1 MEERQRKRGPKG
13 HISKYIVSG
22 VLVVAL
28 SAAGGIG
35 GAYWFTHSNSGTVVT
50 TTTATA
56 STTSTSSSKDA
67 SAIASKMSQSVV
79 AITTEEMTTSNFWYG
94 SQVSSGAG
102 SGVIMSSDGYII
114 TNAHVVSGASKIK
127 VTTSNNKSYTA
138 TLVGSYTKGDIA
150 VLKINAT
157 GLKAATF
164 ADSSKI
170 KQGQTTYAVGNPEG
184 TFANSIT
191 SGIVSAVSRKITI
204 SLSDDNSSSSSSQ
217 SGDNSWYSQYSSGS
231 METTSSSNTTTLT
244 VIQTDAA
251 VSPGNSGGGLF
262 NANGDLIGIVNAKS
276 SDSDSEGLGFAI
288 PSNTALKIAKELIT
302 NGKYTG

>member
-1 MEERQRKRGPKG
+1 MEKQRKPRT
-13 HISKYIVSG
+13 HVSKYI
-22 VLVVAL
+22 LMCLLILCL

-35 GAYWFTHSNSGTVVT
+35 GAYWFTHSGNCTVVT
-50 TTTATA
+50 TTSGESA
-56 STTSTSSSKDA
+56 SNVTTTSANSKDA
-67 SAIASKMSQSVV
+67 SSIASKMTQSVV

-94 SQVSSGAG
+94 SQVQSGAG

-114 TNAHVVSGASKIK
+114 TNYHVISGASKIK
-127 VTTSNNKSYTA
+127 VTTSSNKTYTA
-138 TLVGSYTKGDIA
+138 TVVGYNKNGDIA
-150 VLKINAT
+150 VIKINAT

-170 KQGQTTYAVGNPEG
+170 KQGQVTYAVGNPEG

-191 SGIVSAVSRKITI
+191 SGIVSATSRKITI
-204 SLSDDNSSSSSSQ
+204 SLDDDDSSSSSSSNGNSNSMWSQFTQTSQ
-217 SGDNSWYSQYSSGS
+217 S
-231 METTSSSNTTTLT
+231 TTTTLT

-262 NANGDLIGIVNAKS
+262 NANGELIGIVNAKS

-288 PSNTALKIAKELIT
+288 PSNTALKIAKSIISK
-302 NGKYTG
+302 NS

>member
-1 MEERQRKRGPKG
+1 MEERKRRNGPRG

-22 VLVVAL
+22 VLVLAL
-28 SAAGGIG
+28 SAAGGVG
-35 GAYWFTHSNSGTVVT
+35 GAYWYTHSQAGTVVT

-56 STTSTSSSKDA
+56 TPTSASSAKDA
-67 SAIASKMSQSVV
+67 SSIASKMSQSVV

-127 VTTSNNKSYTA
+127 VTTSNNKTYTA
-138 TLVGSYTKGDIA
+138 RLVGSYTKGDIA
-150 VLKINAT
+150 VLKIEAT

-170 KQGQTTYAVGNPEG
+170 KQGQVTYAVGNPEG

-204 SLSDDNSSSSSSQ
+204 SLSDDDSSSSDSD
-217 SGDNSWYSQYSSGS
+217 DNSWFSQYTSGRSQSS
-231 METTSSSNTTTLT
+231 TTTLN

-288 PSNTALKIAKELIT
+288 PANTAVKIAKQLIT
-302 NGKYTG
+302 SGKVSL

>member
-1 MEERQRKRGPKG
+1 MENKHGKPRG
-13 HISKYIVSG
+13 HIGKYIVMLLLILC
-22 VLVVAL
+22 V

-35 GAYWFTHSNSGTVVT
+35 GAYWYNHTSGGTVVT
-50 TTTATA
+50 TSSGTSDATTV
-56 STTSTSSSKDA
+56 STSKDA
-67 SAIASKMSQSVV
+67 SNIASKMSQSVV
-79 AITTEEMTTSNFWYG
+79 AITTEEMTTSSFWYG

-102 SGVIMSSDGYII
+102 SGVIMSSDGYIL
-114 TNAHVVSGASKIK
+114 TNYHVISGASKIK

-138 TLVGSYTKGDIA
+138 TVVGYKKSNDIA

-157 GLKAATF
+157 GLKAVTF

-170 KQGQTTYAVGNPEG
+170 KQGQATYAVGNPEG

-191 SGIVSAVSRKITI
+191 SGIISATSRTI
-204 SLSDDNSSSSSSQ
+204 SISLDDDSSSDNSQ
-217 SGDNSWYSQYSSGS
+217 QNGNSWFSQQSSTS
-231 METTSSSNTTTLT
+231 TTVKLN

-262 NANGDLIGIVNAKS
+262 NASGELIGIVNAKS

-288 PSNTALKIAKELIT
+288 PSNTALSVAKDIIANKT
-302 NGKYTG
+302 ND

>member
-1 MEERQRKRGPKG
+1 MEERKRRNGPRG

-22 VLVVAL
+22 VLVLAL
-28 SAAGGIG
+28 SAAGGVG
-35 GAYWFTHSNSGTVVT
+35 GAYWYTHSQAGTVVT

-56 STTSTSSSKDA
+56 TPTSTSSAKDA
-67 SAIASKMSQSVV
+67 SSIASKMSQSVV

-127 VTTSNNKSYTA
+127 VTTSNNKTYTA
-138 TLVGSYTKGDIA
+138 KLVGSYTKGDIA
-150 VLKINAT
+150 VLKIEAT

-170 KQGQTTYAVGNPEG
+170 KQGQVTYAVGNPEG

-204 SLSDDNSSSSSSQ
+204 SLSDDDSSSSDSD
-217 SGDNSWYSQYSSGS
+217 DNSWFSQYTSGRSQSS
-231 METTSSSNTTTLT
+231 TTTLN

-288 PSNTALKIAKELIT
+288 PANTAVKIAKQLIT
-302 NGKYTG
+302 NGKVSL

>member
-1 MEERQRKRGPKG
+1 MEERKRRNGPRG

-22 VLVVAL
+22 VLVLAL
-28 SAAGGIG
+28 SAAGGVG
-35 GAYWFTHSNSGTVVT
+35 GAYWYTHSQAGTVVT

-56 STTSTSSSKDA
+56 TPTSASSAKDA
-67 SAIASKMSQSVV
+67 SSIASKMSQSVV

-102 SGVIMSSDGYII
+102 SGVMMSSDGYII

-127 VTTSNNKSYTA
+127 VTTSNNKTYTA
-138 TLVGSYTKGDIA
+138 RLVGSYTKGDIA
-150 VLKINAT
+150 VLKIEAT

-170 KQGQTTYAVGNPEG
+170 KQGQVTYAVGNPEG

-204 SLSDDNSSSSSSQ
+204 SLSDDDSSSSDSD
-217 SGDNSWYSQYSSGS
+217 DNSWFSQYTSGRSQSS
-231 METTSSSNTTTLT
+231 TTTLN

-288 PSNTALKIAKELIT
+288 PANTAVKIAKQLIT
-302 NGKYTG
+302 NGKVD

>member
-1 MEERQRKRGPKG
+1 MEERKRRNGPRG

-22 VLVVAL
+22 VLVLAL
-28 SAAGGIG
+28 SAAGGVG
-35 GAYWFTHSNSGTVVT
+35 GAYWYTHSQAGTVVT

-56 STTSTSSSKDA
+56 TPTSASSAKDA
-67 SAIASKMSQSVV
+67 SSIASKMSQSVV

-127 VTTSNNKSYTA
+127 VTTSNNKTYTA
-138 TLVGSYTKGDIA
+138 RLVGSYTKGDIA
-150 VLKINAT
+150 VLKIEAT

-170 KQGQTTYAVGNPEG
+170 KQGQVTYAVGNPEG

-204 SLSDDNSSSSSSQ
+204 SLSDDDSSSSDSD
-217 SGDNSWYSQYSSGS
+217 DNSWFSQYTSGRSQSS
-231 METTSSSNTTTLT
+231 TTTLN

-288 PSNTALKIAKELIT
+288 PANTAVKIAKQLIT
-302 NGKYTG
+302 NGKVD

>member
-1 MEERQRKRGPKG
+1 MEERKRRNGPRG

-22 VLVVAL
+22 VLVLAL
-28 SAAGGIG
+28 SAAGGVG
-35 GAYWFTHSNSGTVVT
+35 GAYWYTHSQAGTVVT

-56 STTSTSSSKDA
+56 TPTSASSAKDA
-67 SAIASKMSQSVV
+67 SSIASKMSQSVV

-127 VTTSNNKSYTA
+127 VTTSNNKTYTA
-138 TLVGSYTKGDIA
+138 RLVGSYTKGDIA
-150 VLKINAT
+150 VLKIEAT

-170 KQGQTTYAVGNPEG
+170 KQGQVTYAVGNPEG

-204 SLSDDNSSSSSSQ
+204 SLSDDDSSSSDSD
-217 SGDNSWYSQYSSGS
+217 DNSWFSQYTSGRSQSS
-231 METTSSSNTTTLT
+231 TTTLN

-288 PSNTALKIAKELIT
+288 PANTAVKIAKQLIT
-302 NGKYTG
+302 NGKVSS

>member
-1 MEERQRKRGPKG
+1 MEERKRRNGPRG

-22 VLVVAL
+22 VLVLAL
-28 SAAGGIG
+28 SAAGGVG
-35 GAYWFTHSNSGTVVT
+35 GAYWYTHSQAGTVVT

-56 STTSTSSSKDA
+56 TPTSTSSAKDA
-67 SAIASKMSQSVV
+67 SSIASKMSQSVV

-127 VTTSNNKSYTA
+127 VTTSNNKTYTA
-138 TLVGSYTKGDIA
+138 KLVGSYTKGDIA
-150 VLKINAT
+150 VLKIEAT

-170 KQGQTTYAVGNPEG
+170 KQGQVTYAVGNPEG

-204 SLSDDNSSSSSSQ
+204 SLSDDDSSSSDSN
-217 SGDNSWYSQYSSGS
+217 DNSWFSQYTSGRSQSS
-231 METTSSSNTTTLT
+231 TTTLN

-288 PSNTALKIAKELIT
+288 PANTAVKIAKQLIT
-302 NGKYTG
+302 NGKVSS

>member
-1 MEERQRKRGPKG
+1 MEERKRRNGPRG

-22 VLVVAL
+22 VLVLAL
-28 SAAGGIG
+28 SAAGGVG
-35 GAYWFTHSNSGTVVT
+35 GAYWYTHSQAGTVVT

-56 STTSTSSSKDA
+56 TTTSTSSAKDA
-67 SAIASKMSQSVV
+67 SSIASKMSQSVV

-127 VTTSNNKSYTA
+127 VTTSNNKTYTA
-138 TLVGSYTKGDIA
+138 KLVGSYTKGDIA
-150 VLKINAT
+150 VLKIEAT

-170 KQGQTTYAVGNPEG
+170 KQGQVTYAVGNPEG

-204 SLSDDNSSSSSSQ
+204 SLSDDDSSSSDSD
-217 SGDNSWYSQYSSGS
+217 DNSWFSQYTSGRSQSS
-231 METTSSSNTTTLT
+231 TTTLN

-288 PSNTALKIAKELIT
+288 PANTAVKIAKQLIT
-302 NGKYTG
+302 NGKVSS

>member
-1 MEERQRKRGPKG
+1 MNMENRHGKPKG
-13 HISKYIVSG
+13 HIGKYIVMLLL
-22 VLVVAL
+22 VLCV

-35 GAYWFTHSNSGTVVT
+35 GAYWYNHTSGGTVVT
-50 TTTATA
+50 TT
-56 STTSTSSSKDA
+56 SGTSSAETVSTSKDA
-67 SAIASKMSQSVV
+67 SSIASKMSQSVV
-79 AITTEEMTTSNFWYG
+79 AITTEEMTTNSFWYG

-102 SGVIMSSDGYII
+102 SGVIISSDGYIL
-114 TNAHVVSGASKIK
+114 TNYHVISGAQKVK
-127 VTTSNNKSYTA
+127 VTLSNKKTYSA
-138 TLVGSYTKGDIA
+138 TIVGYKKAKDIA
-150 VLKINAT
+150 VIKINAT
-157 GLKAATF
+157 GLKAATI

-191 SGIVSAVSRKITI
+191 SGIVSATSRTI
-204 SLSDDNSSSSSSQ
+204 SISLDDDSSNSNDQQGGNSWFSSQ
-217 SGDNSWYSQYSSGS
+217 
-231 METTSSSNTTTLT
+231 TTQSTTVKLN

-288 PSNTALKIAKELIT
+288 PANTAVKIAKQLIT
-302 NGKYTG
+302 NGKVSS

>member
-1 MEERQRKRGPKG
+1 MEERKRRNGPRG

-22 VLVVAL
+22 VLVLAL
-28 SAAGGIG
+28 SAAGGVG
-35 GAYWFTHSNSGTVVT
+35 GAYWYTHSQAGTVVT

-56 STTSTSSSKDA
+56 TPTSSSAVKDA
-67 SAIASKMSQSVV
+67 SSIASKMSQSVV

-127 VTTSNNKSYTA
+127 VTTSNNKTYTA
-138 TLVGSYTKGDIA
+138 KLVGSYTKGDIA
-150 VLKINAT
+150 VLKIEAT

-170 KQGQTTYAVGNPEG
+170 KQGQVTYAVGNPEG

-204 SLSDDNSSSSSSQ
+204 SLSDDDSSSSDSD
-217 SGDNSWYSQYSSGS
+217 DNSWFSQYTSGRSQSS
-231 METTSSSNTTTLT
+231 TTTLN

-288 PSNTALKIAKELIT
+288 PANTAVKIAKQLIT
-302 NGKYTG
+302 NGKVD

>member
-1 MEERQRKRGPKG
+1 MEERKRRNGPRG

-22 VLVVAL
+22 VLVLAL
-28 SAAGGIG
+28 SAAGGVG
-35 GAYWFTHSNSGTVVT
+35 GAYWYTHSQAGTVVT

-56 STTSTSSSKDA
+56 TPTSASSAKDA
-67 SAIASKMSQSVV
+67 SSIASKMSQSVV

-127 VTTSNNKSYTA
+127 VTTSNNKTYTA
-138 TLVGSYTKGDIA
+138 RLVGSYTKGDIA
-150 VLKINAT
+150 VLKIEAT

-170 KQGQTTYAVGNPEG
+170 KQGQVTYAVGNPEG

-204 SLSDDNSSSSSSQ
+204 SLSDDDSSSSDSDDNSLFSQYTSGRSQ
-217 SGDNSWYSQYSSGS
+217 SS
-231 METTSSSNTTTLT
+231 TTTLN

-288 PSNTALKIAKELIT
+288 PANTAVKIAKQLIT
-302 NGKYTG
+302 NGKVSS

>member
-1 MEERQRKRGPKG
+1 M
-13 HISKYIVSG
+13 
-22 VLVVAL
+22 
-28 SAAGGIG
+28 
-35 GAYWFTHSNSGTVVT
+35 T

-56 STTSTSSSKDA
+56 TPTSASSAKDA
-67 SAIASKMSQSVV
+67 SSIASKMSQSVV

-127 VTTSNNKSYTA
+127 VTTSNNKTYTA
-138 TLVGSYTKGDIA
+138 KLVGSYTKGDIA
-150 VLKINAT
+150 VLKIEAT

-170 KQGQTTYAVGNPEG
+170 KQGQVTYAVGNPEG

-204 SLSDDNSSSSSSQ
+204 SLSDDDSSSSDSD
-217 SGDNSWYSQYSSGS
+217 DNSWFSQYTSGRSQSS
-231 METTSSSNTTTLT
+231 TTTLN

-288 PSNTALKIAKELIT
+288 PANTAVKIAKQLIT
-302 NGKYTG
+302 NGKVSS

>member
-1 MEERQRKRGPKG
+1 MEERKRRNGPRG

-22 VLVVAL
+22 VLVLAL
-28 SAAGGIG
+28 SAAGGVG
-35 GAYWFTHSNSGTVVT
+35 GAYWYTHSQAGTVVT

-56 STTSTSSSKDA
+56 TPTSTSSAKDA
-67 SAIASKMSQSVV
+67 SSIASKMSQSVV

-127 VTTSNNKSYTA
+127 VTTSNNKTYTA
-138 TLVGSYTKGDIA
+138 KLVGSYTKGDIA
-150 VLKINAT
+150 VLKIEAT

-170 KQGQTTYAVGNPEG
+170 KQGQVTYAVGNPEG

-204 SLSDDNSSSSSSQ
+204 SLSDDDSSSSDSD
-217 SGDNSWYSQYSSGS
+217 DNSWFSQYTSGRSQSS
-231 METTSSSNTTTLT
+231 TTTLN

-288 PSNTALKIAKELIT
+288 PANTAVKIAKQLIT
-302 NGKYTG
+302 NGKVSS

>member
-1 MEERQRKRGPKG
+1 MEERKRRNGPRG

-22 VLVVAL
+22 VLVLAL
-28 SAAGGIG
+28 SAAGGVG
-35 GAYWFTHSNSGTVVT
+35 GAYWYTHSQAGTVVT

-56 STTSTSSSKDA
+56 TPTSTSSAKDA
-67 SAIASKMSQSVV
+67 SSIASKMSQSVV

-127 VTTSNNKSYTA
+127 VTTSNNKTYTA
-138 TLVGSYTKGDIA
+138 KLVGSYTKGDIA
-150 VLKINAT
+150 VLKIEAT

-170 KQGQTTYAVGNPEG
+170 KQGQVTYAVGNPEG

-204 SLSDDNSSSSSSQ
+204 SLSDDDSSSSDSDENSWFSQYTSGRSQ
-217 SGDNSWYSQYSSGS
+217 SS
-231 METTSSSNTTTLT
+231 TTTLN

-288 PSNTALKIAKELIT
+288 PANTAVKIAKQLIT
-302 NGKYTG
+302 NGKVSS

>member
-1 MEERQRKRGPKG
+1 MEERKRRNGPRG

-22 VLVVAL
+22 VLVLAL
-28 SAAGGIG
+28 SAAGGVG
-35 GAYWFTHSNSGTVVT
+35 GAYWYTHSQAGTVVT

-56 STTSTSSSKDA
+56 TPTSASSAKDA
-67 SAIASKMSQSVV
+67 SSIASKMSQSVV

-127 VTTSNNKSYTA
+127 VTTSNNKTYTA
-138 TLVGSYTKGDIA
+138 KLVGSYTKGDIA
-150 VLKINAT
+150 VLKIEAT

-170 KQGQTTYAVGNPEG
+170 KQGQVTYAVGNPEG

-204 SLSDDNSSSSSSQ
+204 SLSDDDSSSSDSD
-217 SGDNSWYSQYSSGS
+217 DNSWFSQYTSGRSQSS
-231 METTSSSNTTTLT
+231 TTTLN

-288 PSNTALKIAKELIT
+288 PANTAVKIAKQLIT
-302 NGKYTG
+302 NGKVTNYNLN

>member
-1 MEERQRKRGPKG
+1 MEERKRRNGPRG

-22 VLVVAL
+22 VLVLAL
-28 SAAGGIG
+28 SAAGGVG
-35 GAYWFTHSNSGTVVT
+35 GAYWYTHSQAGTVVT

-56 STTSTSSSKDA
+56 TPTSTSSAKDA
-67 SAIASKMSQSVV
+67 SSIASKMSQSVV

-127 VTTSNNKSYTA
+127 VTTSNNKTYTA
-138 TLVGSYTKGDIA
+138 KLVGSYTKGDIA
-150 VLKINAT
+150 VLKIEAT

-170 KQGQTTYAVGNPEG
+170 KQGQVTYAVGNPEG

-204 SLSDDNSSSSSSQ
+204 SLSDDDSSSSDSD
-217 SGDNSWYSQYSSGS
+217 DNSWFSQYTSGRSQSS
-231 METTSSSNTTTLT
+231 TTTLN

-288 PSNTALKIAKELIT
+288 PANTAVKIAKQLIT
-302 NGKYTG
+302 NGKVD

>member
-1 MEERQRKRGPKG
+1 MENKQNKHGKPRG
-13 HISKYIVSG
+13 HIGKYIVMLLLILC
-22 VLVVAL
+22 V

-35 GAYWFTHSNSGTVVT
+35 GAYWFNHTSGGTVVT
-50 TTTATA
+50 T
-56 STTSTSSSKDA
+56 STSGSNTETVSTSKDA
-67 SAIASKMSQSVV
+67 SDIASKMTQSVV
-79 AITTEEMTTSNFWYG
+79 AITTEEMTTDSFWYG

-102 SGVIMSSDGYII
+102 SGVIMTSDGYIL
-114 TNAHVVSGASKIK
+114 TNYHVISGASKIK

-138 TLVGSYTKGDIA
+138 TVVGYKKSNDIA

-157 GLKAATF
+157 GLKAVTF

-191 SGIVSAVSRKITI
+191 SGIVSATSRTI
-204 SLSDDNSSSSSSQ
+204 SISLDDDDSSSSSNNQ
-217 SGDNSWYSQYSSGS
+217 QDGNSWFSQQ
-231 METTSSSNTTTLT
+231 SSSSSTTVKLT

-262 NANGDLIGIVNAKS
+262 NSSGELIGIVNAKS

-288 PSNTALKIAKELIT
+288 PSNTALSTAKDIIANKT
-302 NGKYTG
+302 KS

>member
-1 MEERQRKRGPKG
+1 MEERKRRNGPRG

-22 VLVVAL
+22 VLVLAL
-28 SAAGGIG
+28 SAAGGVG
-35 GAYWFTHSNSGTVVT
+35 GAYWYTHSQAGTVVT

-56 STTSTSSSKDA
+56 TPTSSSAVKDA
-67 SAIASKMSQSVV
+67 SSIASKMSQSVV

-127 VTTSNNKSYTA
+127 VTTSNNKTYTA
-138 TLVGSYTKGDIA
+138 KLVGSYTKGDIA
-150 VLKINAT
+150 VLKIEAT

-170 KQGQTTYAVGNPEG
+170 KQGQVTYAVGNPEG

-204 SLSDDNSSSSSSQ
+204 SLSDDDSSSSDSD
-217 SGDNSWYSQYSSGS
+217 DNSWFSQYTSGRSQSS
-231 METTSSSNTTTLT
+231 TTTLN

-288 PSNTALKIAKELIT
+288 PANTAVKIAKQLIT
-302 NGKYTG
+302 NGSL

>member
-1 MEERQRKRGPKG
+1 MEERKRRNGPRG

-22 VLVVAL
+22 VLVLAL
-28 SAAGGIG
+28 SAAGGVG
-35 GAYWFTHSNSGTVVT
+35 GAYWYTHSQAGTVVT

-56 STTSTSSSKDA
+56 TTTSASSAKDA
-67 SAIASKMSQSVV
+67 SSIASKMSQSVV

-127 VTTSNNKSYTA
+127 VTTSNNKTYTA
-138 TLVGSYTKGDIA
+138 KLVGSYTKGDIA
-150 VLKINAT
+150 VLKIEAT

-170 KQGQTTYAVGNPEG
+170 KQGQVTYAVGNPEG

-204 SLSDDNSSSSSSQ
+204 SLSDDDSSSSDSD
-217 SGDNSWYSQYSSGS
+217 DNSWFSQYTSGRSQSS
-231 METTSSSNTTTLT
+231 TTTLN

-288 PSNTALKIAKELIT
+288 PANTAVKIAKQLIT
-302 NGKYTG
+302 NGKVSS

>member
-1 MEERQRKRGPKG
+1 MEERKRRNGPKG

-22 VLVVAL
+22 VLVLAL
-28 SAAGGIG
+28 SAAGGVG
-35 GAYWFTHSNSGTVVT
+35 GAYWYTHSQAGTVVT

-56 STTSTSSSKDA
+56 TTTSASSAKDA
-67 SAIASKMSQSVV
+67 SSIASKMSQSVV

-127 VTTSNNKSYTA
+127 VTTSNNKTYTA
-138 TLVGSYTKGDIA
+138 KLVGSYTKGDIA
-150 VLKINAT
+150 VLKIEAT

-170 KQGQTTYAVGNPEG
+170 KQGQVTYAVGNPEG

-204 SLSDDNSSSSSSQ
+204 SLSDDDSSSSDSD
-217 SGDNSWYSQYSSGS
+217 DNSWFSQYTSGRSQSS
-231 METTSSSNTTTLT
+231 TTTLN

-288 PSNTALKIAKELIT
+288 PANTAVKIAKQLIT
-302 NGKYTG
+302 NGKVSS

>member
-1 MEERQRKRGPKG
+1 MEERKRRNGPRG

-22 VLVVAL
+22 VLVLAL
-28 SAAGGIG
+28 SAAGGVG
-35 GAYWFTHSNSGTVVT
+35 GAYWYTHSQAGTVVT

-56 STTSTSSSKDA
+56 TPTSASSAKDA
-67 SAIASKMSQSVV
+67 SSIASKMSQSVV

-127 VTTSNNKSYTA
+127 VTTSNNKTYTA
-138 TLVGSYTKGDIA
+138 KLVGSYTKGDIA
-150 VLKINAT
+150 VLKIEAT

-170 KQGQTTYAVGNPEG
+170 KQGQVTYAVGNPEG

-204 SLSDDNSSSSSSQ
+204 SLSDDDSSSSDSD
-217 SGDNSWYSQYSSGS
+217 DNSWFSQYTSGRSQSS
-231 METTSSSNTTTLT
+231 TTTLN

-288 PSNTALKIAKELIT
+288 PANTAVKIAKQLIT
-302 NGKYTG
+302 NGKVSS

>member
-1 MEERQRKRGPKG
+1 MEERKRRNGPRG

-22 VLVVAL
+22 VLVLAL
-28 SAAGGIG
+28 SAAGGVG
-35 GAYWFTHSNSGTVVT
+35 GAYWYTHSQAGTVVT

-56 STTSTSSSKDA
+56 TPTSASSAKDA
-67 SAIASKMSQSVV
+67 SSIASKMSQSVV

-127 VTTSNNKSYTA
+127 VTTSNNKTYTA
-138 TLVGSYTKGDIA
+138 KLVGSYTKGDIA
-150 VLKINAT
+150 VLKIEAT

-170 KQGQTTYAVGNPEG
+170 KQGQVTYAVGNPEG

-204 SLSDDNSSSSSSQ
+204 SLSDDDSSSSDSD
-217 SGDNSWYSQYSSGS
+217 DNSWFSQYTSGRSQSS
-231 METTSSSNTTTLT
+231 TTTLN

-288 PSNTALKIAKELIT
+288 PANTAVKIAKQLIT
-302 NGKYTG
+302 NGKVSL

>member
-1 MEERQRKRGPKG
+1 MEERKRRNGPRG

-22 VLVVAL
+22 VLVLAL
-28 SAAGGIG
+28 SAAGGVG
-35 GAYWFTHSNSGTVVT
+35 GAYWYTHSQAGTVVA

-56 STTSTSSSKDA
+56 TPTSTSSAKDA
-67 SAIASKMSQSVV
+67 SSIASKMSQSVV

-127 VTTSNNKSYTA
+127 VTTSNNKTYTA
-138 TLVGSYTKGDIA
+138 KLVGSYTKGDIA
-150 VLKINAT
+150 VLKIEAT

-170 KQGQTTYAVGNPEG
+170 KQGQVTYAVGNPEG

-204 SLSDDNSSSSSSQ
+204 SLSDDDSSSSDSD
-217 SGDNSWYSQYSSGS
+217 DNSWFSQYTSGRSQSS
-231 METTSSSNTTTLT
+231 TTTLN

-288 PSNTALKIAKELIT
+288 PANTAVKIAKQLIT
-302 NGKYTG
+302 NGKVD

>member
-1 MEERQRKRGPKG
+1 MEERKRRNGPRG

-22 VLVVAL
+22 VLVLAL
-28 SAAGGIG
+28 SAAGGVG
-35 GAYWFTHSNSGTVVT
+35 GAYWYTHSQAGTVVT

-56 STTSTSSSKDA
+56 TPTSSSAVKDA
-67 SAIASKMSQSVV
+67 SSIASKMSQSVV

-127 VTTSNNKSYTA
+127 VTTSNNKTYTA
-138 TLVGSYTKGDIA
+138 KLVGSYTKGDIA
-150 VLKINAT
+150 VLKIEAT

-170 KQGQTTYAVGNPEG
+170 KQGQVTYAVGNPEG

-204 SLSDDNSSSSSSQ
+204 SLSDDDSSSSDSD
-217 SGDNSWYSQYSSGS
+217 DNSWFSQYTSGRSQSS
-231 METTSSSNTTTLT
+231 TTTLN

-288 PSNTALKIAKELIT
+288 PANTAVKIAKQLIT
-302 NGKYTG
+302 NGKVSL

>member
-1 MEERQRKRGPKG
+1 MEERKRRNGPRG

-22 VLVVAL
+22 VLVLAL
-28 SAAGGIG
+28 SAAGGVG
-35 GAYWFTHSNSGTVVT
+35 GAYWYTHSQAGTVVT

-56 STTSTSSSKDA
+56 TPTSTSSAKDA
-67 SAIASKMSQSVV
+67 SSIASKMSQSVV

-127 VTTSNNKSYTA
+127 VTTSNNKTYTA
-138 TLVGSYTKGDIA
+138 KLVGSYTKGDIA
-150 VLKINAT
+150 VLKIEAT

-170 KQGQTTYAVGNPEG
+170 KQGQVTYAVGNPEG

-204 SLSDDNSSSSSSQ
+204 TLSDDDSSSSDSDDNSWFSQYTSGRSQ
-217 SGDNSWYSQYSSGS
+217 SS
-231 METTSSSNTTTLT
+231 TTTLN

-288 PSNTALKIAKELIT
+288 PANTAVKIAKQLIT
-302 NGKYTG
+302 NGKVSS

>member
-1 MEERQRKRGPKG
+1 MENKHGKPRG
-13 HISKYIVSG
+13 HIGKYIVMLLLILC
-22 VLVVAL
+22 V

-35 GAYWFTHSNSGTVVT
+35 GAYWYNHTSGGTVVT
-50 TTTATA
+50 TSSGTSDATTV
-56 STTSTSSSKDA
+56 STSKDA
-67 SAIASKMSQSVV
+67 SNIASKMSQSVV
-79 AITTEEMTTSNFWYG
+79 AITTEEMTTSSFWYG

-102 SGVIMSSDGYII
+102 SGVIMSSDGYIL
-114 TNAHVVSGASKIK
+114 TNYHVISGASKIK

-138 TLVGSYTKGDIA
+138 TVVGYKKSNDIA

-157 GLKAATF
+157 GLKAVTF

-170 KQGQTTYAVGNPEG
+170 KQGQATYAVGNPEG

-191 SGIVSAVSRKITI
+191 SGIISATSRTI
-204 SLSDDNSSSSSSQ
+204 SISLDDDSSSDNSQ
-217 SGDNSWYSQYSSGS
+217 QNGNSWFSQQSSTS
-231 METTSSSNTTTLT
+231 TTVKLN

-262 NANGDLIGIVNAKS
+262 NASGELIGIVNAKS

-288 PSNTALKIAKELIT
+288 PSNTALSVAKDIIANKT
-302 NGKYTG
+302 NE

>member
-1 MEERQRKRGPKG
+1 MEERKRRNGPRG

-22 VLVVAL
+22 VLVLAL
-28 SAAGGIG
+28 SAAGGVG
-35 GAYWFTHSNSGTVVT
+35 GAYWYTHSQAGTVVT

-56 STTSTSSSKDA
+56 TPTSASSAKDA
-67 SAIASKMSQSVV
+67 SSIASKMSQSVV

-127 VTTSNNKSYTA
+127 VTTSNNKTYTA
-138 TLVGSYTKGDIA
+138 KLVGSYTKGDIA
-150 VLKINAT
+150 VLKIEAT

-170 KQGQTTYAVGNPEG
+170 KQGQVTYAVGNPEG

-204 SLSDDNSSSSSSQ
+204 SLSDDDSSSSDSD
-217 SGDNSWYSQYSSGS
+217 DNSWFSQYTSGRSQSS
-231 METTSSSNTTTLT
+231 TTTLN

-288 PSNTALKIAKELIT
+288 PANTAVKIAKQLIT
-302 NGKYTG
+302 NGKVD